1 MWINFKHLKQAQQS
15 ANKPTAGY
23 FWHFFLAMGEVWF
36 LLLMCIG
43 SLIHAVFPWALD
55 FKLLQWR
62 IERLKK
68 LKEQLPNNS
77 QLKKIHFD

>member
-1 MWINFKHLKQAQQS
+1 
-15 ANKPTAGY
+15 
-23 FWHFFLAMGEVWF
+23 
-36 LLLMCIG
+36 MCIG